1 MGLGYVYLLGDKA
14 THGMAHK
21 DNWSL
26 LRLKAVRKKRFFV
39 FNLRRL
45 TSGDLFCMFTA

>member
-1 MGLGYVYLLGDKA
+1 MGLGYVYLPGDKA

-21 DNWSL
+21 DKWSL
-26 LRLKAVRKKRFFV
+26 LCLKVVRKKLFFV
-39 FNLRRL
+39 FNPRRL